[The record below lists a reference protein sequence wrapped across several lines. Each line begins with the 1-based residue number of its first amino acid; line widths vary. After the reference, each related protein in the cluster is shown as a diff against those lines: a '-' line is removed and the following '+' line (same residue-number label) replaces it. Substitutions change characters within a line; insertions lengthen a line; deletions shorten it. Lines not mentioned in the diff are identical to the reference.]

1 MATKEV
7 LVAASVRPPNGQPAT
22 KNLKAVLMRA
32 KAKDKSGKEV
42 TGRWIVSS
50 VKPA

>member
-7 LVAASVRPPNGQPAT
+7 VIAASVRPPNGEPAT

-32 KAKDKSGKEV
+32 KAKDESGKELN
-42 TGRWIVSS
+42 GRWIVAS